1 MSGLVSVVVPVY
13 NMGNSINECIASLK
27 KQDYDNIEVILVD
40 DGSKD
45 NSYEQC
51 LLAAQQDSRIKV
63 FHTENRGS
71 GPARNYG
78 IEKASGK
85 YICFPDADD
94 YYYDN
99 ALSRM
104 VSIMETEQC
113 DLVVRGYTEI
123 ETETKREKINRY
135 RNMSFSG
142 DYVRRNYNE
151 FLEYGSEFFING
163 TPWNKLYKLDV
174 IRENRISYPPL
185 RRHQDTGFISR
196 YIGVINKLS
205 FSSDVVYVNYTN
217 DVRKEWDKFPVN
229 YVDCVVG
236 LYDVWKETVLT
247 WNPENKRTEEI
258 IKERYVERVI
268 KAIELTFSPKAG
280 LNGRTRKR
288 RICEIIEMTDV
299 RNIRGINI
307 QSRYQTLI
315 YKLILE
321 NRIDLLMVLVRFK
334 VFMAKNHLM

>member
-1 MSGLVSVVVPVY
+1 MSELVSVVVPVY
-13 NMGNSINECIASLK
+13 NMGDSVNECIGSLM
-27 KQDYDNIEVILVD
+27 KQDYANIEVILVD

-51 LLAAQQDSRIKV
+51 LLAAQKDSRVKV
-63 FHTENRGS
+63 FHTENQGS

-78 IEKASGK
+78 MEKAAGK

-94 YYYDN
+94 YYFED
-99 ALSRM
+99 AISKM
-104 VSIMETEQC
+104 VRIMETEQC
-113 DLVVRGYTEI
+113 DLVVRGYKEI
-123 ETETKREKINRY
+123 ETETGKEKINSY
-135 RNMSFSG
+135 QDKSFSG
-142 DYVRRNYNE
+142 EYVRRNYNE

-163 TPWNKLYKLDV
+163 TPWNKLYRLDV
-174 IRENRISYPPL
+174 IRKHGITYPPL

-205 FSSDVVYVNYTN
+205 FSSAVVYVNYIN

-229 YVDCVVG
+229 YVDCAKG

-247 WNPENKRTEEI
+247 WNPDNKRTEEI
-258 IKERYVERVI
+258 IQERYVERVI
-268 KAIELTFSPKAG
+268 KAIELTFSPKAK

-288 RICEIIEMTDV
+288 RIKEIIDITGV
-299 RNIRGINI
+299 KNIHNINI
-307 QSRYQTLI
+307 SSRYQMLI